1 MDLIYLIKVLVR
13 RKWTILFCT
22 ILGIAGGLTFRFFM
36 RKQYVSNA
44 QYSTGFSQTQKVS
57 LQLNEIFDVN
67 QIDFRLNNVIETFK
81 SPVVLGMVAYDLLLH
96 DLESTH
102 PFRTLTEKER
112 KDSTYMKAD
121 FGRAKE
127 ILRDKLSSLKLLSTY
142 DPEQKK
148 VWDLLNLYNYDEFSI
163 LKKLTIERVP
173 KTDYLNV
180 SFSSENPE
188 LSAYVV
194 NVIGIKFKEFYNMLS
209 STSTKQSIYKL
220 DSLQQS
226 KRREVD
232 ELRNKLQAYRAK
244 IGTPNP
250 GDAATA
256 AMGGYQEL
264 SSSLTQQQAILNDYK
279 QKLSSVIEQLS
290 SMNSNVIQ
298 QPTSGGGDEVLLLRK
313 ANEQLSAQL
322 AQRGGND
329 VEIQN
334 KINANLN
341 RIVQLTSGNNSNA
354 NVVKAAEK
362 KDDLIKKKLELESD
376 IAATNENIEMYK
388 KRVEEFHKIAFSG
401 GGEEVVARAYEND
414 LETAQKDLEK
424 YNSSLFASQDIDVS
438 PDFNFKQIILG
449 QPAILPEPSHGLLI
463 TAISG
468 LTMFFLSCLFIII
481 LELLDT
487 SLRTPTIF
495 QKETKLDVL
504 TVLGRIDLQRK
515 SLKDYFDF
523 DSKSDRGYAYNL
535 FIENLR
541 KLRYEIESSGKK
553 IILITS
559 PKTREGK
566 STVVESLAYTLSMSK
581 KKVLLID
588 ANFSNNTLTREF
600 AAKPT
605 LESFSLNGHEN
616 GMDKVWGIT
625 TLTSVTN
632 MDIIGCDE
640 GNYTPSE
647 ILQKNNLLTNLD
659 KVIHHYDFIFLEGA
673 ALNTHA
679 DSKEL
684 AEYVEGIVAVFS
696 AKNTVGEIDKDS
708 IHFLKS
714 NRNKFIGVV
723 LNNVDEQNLS
733 V

>member
-1 MDLIYLIKVLVR
+1 MDLIYLVKVLVR

-36 RKQYVSNA
+36 RKEYVSNA

-102 PFRTLTEKER
+102 PFRTLSEKDK

-127 ILRDKLSSLKLLSTY
+127 ILRDKLSSQKLLSTY

-173 KTDYLNV
+173 KTDYLNI

-194 NVIGIKFKEFYNMLS
+194 NVIGIKFKEFYNMLT
-209 STSTKQSIYKL
+209 STTTKQSIYKL

-264 SSSLTQQQAILNDYK
+264 SSSLTQQQALLNDYK
-279 QKLSSVIEQLS
+279 QKLSSVIEQLA
-290 SMNSNVIQ
+290 SMNSTVIQ
-298 QPTSGGGDEVLLLRK
+298 QPTGNNGDEVLLLRK
-313 ANEQLSAQL
+313 ANEQLTAQL
-322 AQRGGND
+322 AQKGGND

-341 RIVQLTSGNNSNA
+341 RIVQLTSGNNSTA
-354 NVVKAAEK
+354 NVAKAAEK
-362 KDDLIKKKLELESD
+362 KDDLIKKKLELEAD
-376 IAATNENIEMYK
+376 IASTSENIEMYK
-388 KRVEEFHKIAFSG
+388 KRVEDFRKIAFSG

-424 YNSSLFASQDIDVS
+424 YNSSLFASQDIDVA

-449 QPAILPEPSHGLLI
+449 QPAIRPEPTHGLLI

-481 LELLDT
+481 LELLDN

-504 TVLGRIDLQRK
+504 TVLGKIDLQRK

-523 DSKSDRGYAYNL
+523 DSKSDRGYASTL

-541 KLRYEIESSGKK
+541 KLRYEIETSGKK
-553 IILITS
+553 IILVTS

-566 STVVESLAYTLSMSK
+566 STVVESLGYTLSMSK

-647 ILQKNNLLTNLD
+647 ILQKNNLLSNLD

-673 ALNTHA
+673 ALNMHA

-696 AKNTVGEIDKDS
+696 ARNTVGEIDKDS
-708 IHFLKS
+708 IQFLKS
-714 NRNKFIGVV
+714 NHEKFIGVV
-723 LNNVDEQNLS
+723 LNNVDEQNLN

>member
-1 MDLIYLIKVLVR
+1 MDLIYLVKVLIR

-127 ILRDKLSSLKLLSTY
+127 ILRDKLSTLKLLSTY

-148 VWDLLNLYNYDEFSI
+148 VWDLLNLYNYDEFSV
-163 LKKLTIERVP
+163 LKRLTIERVP

-194 NVIGIKFKEFYNMLS
+194 NVIGIKFKEFYNMLT

-232 ELRNKLQAYRAK
+232 ELRNKLQQYRAK

-290 SMNSNVIQ
+290 SMNTNVIQ
-298 QPTSGGGDEVLLLRK
+298 QPTGNNGDEVLLLRK
-313 ANEQLSAQL
+313 ANEQLAAQL

-329 VEIQN
+329 VDIQN

-354 NVVKAAEK
+354 NVSKAAEK

-376 IAATNENIEMYK
+376 IASTGENIEMYK
-388 KRVEEFHKIAFSG
+388 KRVEEFRKIAFSG
-401 GGEEVVARAYEND
+401 GG
-414 LETAQKDLEK
+414 
-424 YNSSLFASQDIDVS
+424 
-438 PDFNFKQIILG
+438 
-449 QPAILPEPSHGLLI
+449 
-463 TAISG
+463 
-468 LTMFFLSCLFIII
+468 
-481 LELLDT
+481 
-487 SLRTPTIF
+487 
-495 QKETKLDVL
+495 
-504 TVLGRIDLQRK
+504 
-515 SLKDYFDF
+515 
-523 DSKSDRGYAYNL
+523 
-535 FIENLR
+535 
-541 KLRYEIESSGKK
+541 
-553 IILITS
+553 
-559 PKTREGK
+559 
-566 STVVESLAYTLSMSK
+566 
-581 KKVLLID
+581 
-588 ANFSNNTLTREF
+588 
-600 AAKPT
+600 
-605 LESFSLNGHEN
+605 
-616 GMDKVWGIT
+616 
-625 TLTSVTN
+625 
-632 MDIIGCDE
+632 
-640 GNYTPSE
+640 
-647 ILQKNNLLTNLD
+647 
-659 KVIHHYDFIFLEGA
+659 
-673 ALNTHA
+673 
-679 DSKEL
+679 
-684 AEYVEGIVAVFS
+684 
-696 AKNTVGEIDKDS
+696 
-708 IHFLKS
+708 
-714 NRNKFIGVV
+714 
-723 LNNVDEQNLS
+723 
-733 V
+733 